1 MAVPFTL
8 VLVTDGDDMETILH
22 RLLLI
27 VCLLTPVTAHAGEL
41 TVGPRLEIPHPGKG
55 HEVQISGPAVAV
67 DREGGAFVAWIRHEG
82 QTNHLYV
89 GRPGTEAGKAV
100 RVNSEG
106 LTVDSLHQPP
116 GIAIGL
122 GGEIYLSWSSVKPKP
137 EGVLFASDLRL
148 SRSIDGGQSFD
159 HHLRVNED
167 RPIAHS
173 FEGLAAAA
181 DGTVVLSWI
190 DSREGWDKANT
201 HVARIGERGTQVDG
215 VVTLDRDTCV
225 CCRSHVATG
234 PNNAVAVTWRKVFP
248 GDIRDM
254 VLSLSHDGG
263 RSFTPSTLVHAD
275 RWQLNAC
282 PHRGG
287 SVALDSRGQTYLTWY
302 TEGEQGK
309 PVVLF
314 ARSSD
319 GQRFTAPRRLDASTG
334 SIPDHVR
341 LAVDAAGR
349 AVVVWEDSTAVRRR
363 VLLRST
369 TDGGRTFSPVQ
380 SLSSA
385 LKAYAPDVAVSPTGG
400 FIVVWHEEQFPVIKT
415 IIHPLHFKDSR

>member
-1 MAVPFTL
+1 MKTR
-8 VLVTDGDDMETILH
+8 LH
-22 RLLLI
+22 TLLLI
-27 VCLLTPVTAHAGEL
+27 VGLLAPVPVHAGEL
-41 TVGPRLEIPHPGKG
+41 TAGPRLEMTHPGKG
-55 HEVQISGPAVAV
+55 HEVQLSGPAVAV
-67 DREGGAFVAWIRHEG
+67 DREGGVVVAWITYEG
-82 QTNHLYV
+82 QANHLYV
-89 GRPGTEAGKAV
+89 GRPGTEASKAV
-100 RVNSEG
+100 RVNPEG

-116 GIAIGL
+116 GLAIGP
-122 GGEIYLSWSSVKPKP
+122 GGELYLSWSSAKAKP

-148 SRSIDGGQSFD
+148 SRSIDGGQSFESP
-159 HHLRVNED
+159 LRVNED

-190 DSREGWDKANT
+190 DSRDGWDQAST
-201 HVARIGERGTQVDG
+201 HVARIGERGTRVDG

-225 CCRSHVATG
+225 CCRSHITTG
-234 PNNAVAVTWRKVFP
+234 PNNTVAVTWRKVFP

-254 VLSLSHDGG
+254 VVSLSQDGG
-263 RSFTPSTLVHAD
+263 QSFTPSTLVNAD

-287 SVALDSRGQTYLTWY
+287 SVAFDSRGQTYLTWY

-314 ARSSD
+314 ARSAD
-319 GQRFTAPRRLDASTG
+319 GQRFTAPQRLDTSTG

-349 AVVVWEDSTAVRRR
+349 AVIVWEDSTAVRRR
-363 VLLRST
+363 VLLRAS
-369 TDGGRTFSPVQ
+369 TDGGLTFSPIQ
-380 SLSSA
+380 SLSPA

-400 FIVVWHEEQFPVIKT
+400 FVVVWHEEQFPMIKT
-415 IIHPLHFKDSR
+415 IVHPLHFKDER